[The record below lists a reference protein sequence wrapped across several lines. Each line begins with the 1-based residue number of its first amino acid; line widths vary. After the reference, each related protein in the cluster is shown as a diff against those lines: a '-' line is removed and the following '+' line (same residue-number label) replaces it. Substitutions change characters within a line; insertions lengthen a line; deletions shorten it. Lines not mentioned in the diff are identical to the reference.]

1 MSQCVQTH
9 DSVLIALSFAY
20 PQEVLDNVREMSGV
34 DQQDPNSAHARVA
47 RRLKEMA
54 DEFEREHLQEYS
66 RWETIFA
73 TVFGFP
79 RPDVVQ
85 TFMRF
90 VKEVQ
95 EDEFSWS
102 FLIRFFFFGF
112 KLLQGL
118 SPATN
123 CMDEQQ
129 SELVDIFMSFLM
141 DRLTTW
147 IQSQGGWVRRDCEE
161 NARFSTIT
169 LLIYTCF
176 GLRRN

>member
-1 MSQCVQTH
+1 
-9 DSVLIALSFAY
+9 
-20 PQEVLDNVREMSGV
+20 MSGV
-34 DQQDPNSAHARVA
+34 DQQDPDSSHARVA
-47 RRLKEMA
+47 RRLKELA

-118 SPATN
+118 SPTTN
-123 CMDEQQ
+123 GMDEQQ
-129 SELVDIFMSFLM
+129 SELLDIFMNFLM

-147 IQSQGGWVRRDCEE
+147 IQSQGGWVRDCAAKQL
-161 NARFSTIT
+161 NAPYT
-169 LLIYTCF
+169 TCF
-176 GLRRN
+176 HAHFIACYSNKLASVCVETN